1 MTRTE
6 SRKAEA
12 RRARATQV
20 LQFLDDRVRADMQR
34 SGAVASQQHLSNRPN
49 SSDFKSNFA
58 IPANV
63 RSLPPHTVLQLPQI
77 RFLIRRLNPRLLD
90 LLQLVPLE
98 HIPGLIGCLN
108 ELDVPRDIWVLMFSG
123 LEDDPIDI
131 WMKFMSRPQTSKLQ
145 IQLASEQPTS
155 SESPNAPANEQPS
168 HSDNAAHDFPQ
179 GAGGI
184 ELDRIAKND
193 AVEVGRQP
201 EGISV
206 ANDDPPPYEYGI
218 EASRSASEE
227 SPQGLGDIEQP
238 SDSDNAAHNPPQ
250 EPGDIELQRVAKND
264 AAEVEHQPGGMVVA
278 NNDPP
283 AYDDGNQAPRPVPL
297 GLRACQQAF
306 LHTVGYP
313 FLACLFS
320 IYLGWLLCNLQKER
334 ACKCG

>member
-179 GAGGI
+179 GAGAGGI

-193 AVEVGRQP
+193 AVGRQP

-250 EPGDIELQRVAKND
+250 EPGDIELQHVAKND

-297 GLRACQQAF
+297 RTESLS
-306 LHTVGYP
+306 TS
-313 FLACLFS
+313 FLAYGGVSFLS
-320 IYLGWLLCNLQKER
+320 MLVQYLSWLAPVQFAKG
-334 ACKCG
+334 AGV